1 MLTWEKELMHLT
13 PGASGCDGELS
24 PQPEGEV
31 TEARGSEVAGRSPR
45 HLEWWPVRGVL
56 IVDPGALAKDV
67 CAPSSGL
74 HMLPGY
80 WRPLS
85 HGGLLGSG
93 TLKGRRTALAWG
105 DGAVICV
112 HSSCWDRTPQTGA
125 F

>member
-13 PGASGCDGELS
+13 PGELS

-45 HLEWWPVRGVL
+45 RLEWRPVRGVL

-85 HGGLLGSG
+85 HG